1 MVLTRAALAAVLLEQ
16 ISILLLTFRDKSS
29 VAELLSLRL
38 ETLQRG
44 SPQEYF
50 SYGYQWVNK
59 YLHQSSRLFLTRP

>member
-1 MVLTRAALAAVLLEQ
+1 MVLTCDAMAAVLLEQ
-16 ISILLLTFRDKSS
+16 ISILLPTFSYESS
-29 VAELLSLRL
+29 VAGLLSLRL

-50 SYGYQWVNK
+50 SHGYQWVNK